1 MLERHGPYTT
11 QAEARE
17 AMDADPRP
25 QAWLAEKGAMLFNN
39 KRSPNWFVFKPPEC
53 EVPPK

>member
-1 MLERHGPYTT
+1 
-11 QAEARE
+11 
-17 AMDADPRP
+17 MDADPRP